1 MTHASLFSGIGGFD
15 YAAALLGW
23 INIFDCE
30 IDAFCRKV
38 LEYHFPN
45 SVHYGDI
52 TKQIFKEW
60 RGKIDVLSGGF
71 PCFVAGTPVL
81 TRRGFLPINEVRIGD
96 EILTT
101 DRSYHPVDCTMRHT
115 ADEIIYMRAQG
126 MYEELKCTPNH
137 PFYVRRKRTH
147 YDKGVQRI
155 TYDKAEYVN
164 ASELSKGDKVGYPI
178 HEGGDTSFTTAFWKL
193 VGAWIADGW
202 LDCGKRKSPVPE
214 GYRGSRINSYNHK
227 VIICCGKKNISRL
240 HHIIQRADFKY
251 TLSEEKTVFK
261 CIICDKW
268 LCEFLRDFGK
278 YAHGK
283 HLSPQCFMLDR
294 NRKKALLE
302 GWFADGYRKPNGVQ
316 CVTTVSERLALDM
329 AQIARDVYLCPVS
342 ISRKTCKRVCVIEGR
357 EVNERPQYCVTI
369 SNCEKY
375 GFYEDGFVWCNIK
388 SIRREKELNEVF
400 NLSVNEEHSYNVYGI
415 AVHNCQ
421 PFSLAG
427 QRKGADDN
435 RYLWPQMLRV
445 IREIRPTWV
454 VGENVAEIL
463 TMVQP
468 GAEVEVGGQASLFGE
483 DYRKRVLH
491 RQEYVIETICRDLER
506 EGYAVQPL
514 LIPAC
519 AVGAPH
525 RRDRI
530 WFIAHRTNAGFE
542 AMQFTGQNGIYA
554 VGTSSHT
561 DGDRHTSCG
570 TSCRVEKERYER
582 AAMSGQRGGRCER
595 FNGLDGFSRDV
606 TDTNSK
612 GLQGERIYGKHS
624 ETKKESF
631 NKQSF
636 GCIRTTWQ
644 NFPTQPPICS
654 GDDGIS
660 GRLDGIT
667 FSKWRQESVKAYGN
681 AIVPQ
686 VAYEI
691 FKAIEQT
698 SNIK

>member
-71 PCFVAGTPVL
+71 PC
-81 TRRGFLPINEVRIGD
+81 
-96 EILTT
+96 
-101 DRSYHPVDCTMRHT
+101 
-115 ADEIIYMRAQG
+115 
-126 MYEELKCTPNH
+126 
-137 PFYVRRKRTH
+137 
-147 YDKGVQRI
+147 
-155 TYDKAEYVN
+155 
-164 ASELSKGDKVGYPI
+164 
-178 HEGGDTSFTTAFWKL
+178 
-193 VGAWIADGW
+193 
-202 LDCGKRKSPVPE
+202 
-214 GYRGSRINSYNHK
+214 
-227 VIICCGKKNISRL
+227 
-240 HHIIQRADFKY
+240 
-251 TLSEEKTVFK
+251 
-261 CIICDKW
+261 
-268 LCEFLRDFGK
+268 
-278 YAHGK
+278 
-283 HLSPQCFMLDR
+283 
-294 NRKKALLE
+294 
-302 GWFADGYRKPNGVQ
+302 
-316 CVTTVSERLALDM
+316 
-329 AQIARDVYLCPVS
+329 
-342 ISRKTCKRVCVIEGR
+342 
-357 EVNERPQYCVTI
+357 
-369 SNCEKY
+369 
-375 GFYEDGFVWCNIK
+375 
-388 SIRREKELNEVF
+388 
-400 NLSVNEEHSYNVYGI
+400 
-415 AVHNCQ
+415 Q

-454 VGENVAEIL
+454 VGENVAGIL

-530 WFIAHRTNAGFE
+530 WFIAHRTNAGVE
-542 AMQFTGQNGIYA
+542 AMQFTGQNG
-554 VGTSSHT
+554 TSSHA

-582 AAMSGQRGGRCER
+582 AAMSGQRGGRCEL
-595 FNGLDGFSRDV
+595 FNGLDGFSWIAADP
-606 TDTNSK
+606 
-612 GLQGERIYGKHS
+612 YGKRQKYGNDQGP
-624 ETKKESF
+624 ERRNKPDERFKKQYSSSIWE
-631 NKQSF
+631 K
-636 GCIRTTWQ
+636 
-644 NFPTQPPICS
+644 FPTQSPICS
-654 GDDGIS
+654 GDDGLS

-691 FKAIEQT
+691 FKTIELCR
-698 SNIK
+698 

>member
-1 MTHASLFSGIGGFD
+1 MDRHLTHASLFSGIGGFD

-71 PCFVAGTPVL
+71 PC
-81 TRRGFLPINEVRIGD
+81 
-96 EILTT
+96 
-101 DRSYHPVDCTMRHT
+101 
-115 ADEIIYMRAQG
+115 
-126 MYEELKCTPNH
+126 
-137 PFYVRRKRTH
+137 
-147 YDKGVQRI
+147 
-155 TYDKAEYVN
+155 
-164 ASELSKGDKVGYPI
+164 
-178 HEGGDTSFTTAFWKL
+178 
-193 VGAWIADGW
+193 
-202 LDCGKRKSPVPE
+202 
-214 GYRGSRINSYNHK
+214 
-227 VIICCGKKNISRL
+227 
-240 HHIIQRADFKY
+240 
-251 TLSEEKTVFK
+251 
-261 CIICDKW
+261 
-268 LCEFLRDFGK
+268 
-278 YAHGK
+278 
-283 HLSPQCFMLDR
+283 
-294 NRKKALLE
+294 
-302 GWFADGYRKPNGVQ
+302 
-316 CVTTVSERLALDM
+316 
-329 AQIARDVYLCPVS
+329 
-342 ISRKTCKRVCVIEGR
+342 
-357 EVNERPQYCVTI
+357 
-369 SNCEKY
+369 
-375 GFYEDGFVWCNIK
+375 
-388 SIRREKELNEVF
+388 
-400 NLSVNEEHSYNVYGI
+400 
-415 AVHNCQ
+415 Q

-454 VGENVAEIL
+454 VGENVAGIL

-468 GAEVEVGGQASLFGE
+468 GAEVEVGGHASLFGE

-530 WFIAHRTNAGFE
+530 WFIAHRTNAGTE
-542 AMQFTGQNGIYA
+542 TMQFTGENGIYA

-561 DGDRHTSCG
+561 DGDRYTSCG
-570 TSCRVEKERYER
+570 TSCRIEKERRER
-582 AAMSGQRGGRCER
+582 AAVSGQRGGRCEW
-595 FNGLDGFSRDV
+595 FNGLDGFSRIAADP
-606 TDTNSK
+606 
-612 GLQGERIYGKHS
+612 YGKRQKYGNDQRTERWS
-624 ETKKESF
+624 EPDERFKTQYSSSIWEK
-631 NKQSF
+631 
-636 GCIRTTWQ
+636 
-644 NFPTQPPICS
+644 FPTQSPICS
-654 GDDGIS
+654 GDDGLS

-691 FKAIEQT
+691 FKAIELCQ
-698 SNIK
+698 

>member
-60 RGKIDVLSGGF
+60 RGKIDVISGGF
-71 PCFVAGTPVL
+71 P
-81 TRRGFLPINEVRIGD
+81 
-96 EILTT
+96 
-101 DRSYHPVDCTMRHT
+101 
-115 ADEIIYMRAQG
+115 
-126 MYEELKCTPNH
+126 
-137 PFYVRRKRTH
+137 
-147 YDKGVQRI
+147 
-155 TYDKAEYVN
+155 
-164 ASELSKGDKVGYPI
+164 
-178 HEGGDTSFTTAFWKL
+178 
-193 VGAWIADGW
+193 
-202 LDCGKRKSPVPE
+202 
-214 GYRGSRINSYNHK
+214 
-227 VIICCGKKNISRL
+227 
-240 HHIIQRADFKY
+240 
-251 TLSEEKTVFK
+251 
-261 CIICDKW
+261 
-268 LCEFLRDFGK
+268 
-278 YAHGK
+278 
-283 HLSPQCFMLDR
+283 
-294 NRKKALLE
+294 
-302 GWFADGYRKPNGVQ
+302 
-316 CVTTVSERLALDM
+316 
-329 AQIARDVYLCPVS
+329 
-342 ISRKTCKRVCVIEGR
+342 
-357 EVNERPQYCVTI
+357 
-369 SNCEKY
+369 
-375 GFYEDGFVWCNIK
+375 
-388 SIRREKELNEVF
+388 
-400 NLSVNEEHSYNVYGI
+400 
-415 AVHNCQ
+415 CQ

-435 RYLWPQMLRV
+435 RYLWHQMLRV

-454 VGENVAEIL
+454 VGENVAGIL

-530 WFIAHRTNAGFE
+530 WFIAHRTNAGTE
-542 AMQFTGQNGIYA
+542 TMQFTGKNGIYA

-561 DGDRHTSCG
+561 DGDRYTSCG
-570 TSCRVEKERYER
+570 TSCRIEKERRER

-595 FNGLDGFSRDV
+595 FNGLDGFSRIAADP
-606 TDTNSK
+606 
-612 GLQGERIYGKHS
+612 YGKRQKYGNDQRTERWS
-624 ETKKESF
+624 EPDERFKTQYSSSIWEK
-631 NKQSF
+631 
-636 GCIRTTWQ
+636 
-644 NFPTQPPICS
+644 FPTQSPICS
-654 GDDGIS
+654 GDDGLS

-686 VAYEI
+686 VSYEI
-691 FKAIEQT
+691 FKVIELCR
-698 SNIK
+698 

>member
-1 MTHASLFSGIGGFD
+1 MDRHLTHASLFSGIGGFD

-71 PCFVAGTPVL
+71 PC
-81 TRRGFLPINEVRIGD
+81 
-96 EILTT
+96 
-101 DRSYHPVDCTMRHT
+101 
-115 ADEIIYMRAQG
+115 
-126 MYEELKCTPNH
+126 
-137 PFYVRRKRTH
+137 
-147 YDKGVQRI
+147 
-155 TYDKAEYVN
+155 
-164 ASELSKGDKVGYPI
+164 
-178 HEGGDTSFTTAFWKL
+178 
-193 VGAWIADGW
+193 
-202 LDCGKRKSPVPE
+202 
-214 GYRGSRINSYNHK
+214 
-227 VIICCGKKNISRL
+227 
-240 HHIIQRADFKY
+240 
-251 TLSEEKTVFK
+251 
-261 CIICDKW
+261 
-268 LCEFLRDFGK
+268 
-278 YAHGK
+278 
-283 HLSPQCFMLDR
+283 
-294 NRKKALLE
+294 
-302 GWFADGYRKPNGVQ
+302 
-316 CVTTVSERLALDM
+316 
-329 AQIARDVYLCPVS
+329 
-342 ISRKTCKRVCVIEGR
+342 
-357 EVNERPQYCVTI
+357 
-369 SNCEKY
+369 
-375 GFYEDGFVWCNIK
+375 
-388 SIRREKELNEVF
+388 
-400 NLSVNEEHSYNVYGI
+400 
-415 AVHNCQ
+415 Q

-454 VGENVAEIL
+454 VGENVAGIL

-530 WFIAHRTNAGFE
+530 WFIAHRTNAGTE
-542 AMQFTGQNGIYA
+542 TMQFTGENGIYA

-561 DGDRHTSCG
+561 DGDRYTSCG
-570 TSCRVEKERYER
+570 TSCRIEKERRER
-582 AAMSGQRGGRCER
+582 AAVSGQRGGRCEW
-595 FNGLDGFSRDV
+595 FNGLDGFSRIAADP
-606 TDTNSK
+606 
-612 GLQGERIYGKHS
+612 YGKRQKYGNDQRTERWS
-624 ETKKESF
+624 EPDERFKTQYSSSIWEK
-631 NKQSF
+631 
-636 GCIRTTWQ
+636 
-644 NFPTQPPICS
+644 FPTQSPICI

-691 FKAIEQT
+691 FKAIELCQ
-698 SNIK
+698 

>member
-71 PCFVAGTPVL
+71 PC
-81 TRRGFLPINEVRIGD
+81 
-96 EILTT
+96 
-101 DRSYHPVDCTMRHT
+101 
-115 ADEIIYMRAQG
+115 
-126 MYEELKCTPNH
+126 
-137 PFYVRRKRTH
+137 
-147 YDKGVQRI
+147 
-155 TYDKAEYVN
+155 
-164 ASELSKGDKVGYPI
+164 
-178 HEGGDTSFTTAFWKL
+178 
-193 VGAWIADGW
+193 
-202 LDCGKRKSPVPE
+202 
-214 GYRGSRINSYNHK
+214 
-227 VIICCGKKNISRL
+227 
-240 HHIIQRADFKY
+240 
-251 TLSEEKTVFK
+251 
-261 CIICDKW
+261 
-268 LCEFLRDFGK
+268 
-278 YAHGK
+278 
-283 HLSPQCFMLDR
+283 
-294 NRKKALLE
+294 
-302 GWFADGYRKPNGVQ
+302 
-316 CVTTVSERLALDM
+316 
-329 AQIARDVYLCPVS
+329 
-342 ISRKTCKRVCVIEGR
+342 
-357 EVNERPQYCVTI
+357 
-369 SNCEKY
+369 
-375 GFYEDGFVWCNIK
+375 
-388 SIRREKELNEVF
+388 
-400 NLSVNEEHSYNVYGI
+400 
-415 AVHNCQ
+415 Q

-454 VGENVAEIL
+454 VGENVAGIL

-530 WFIAHRTNAGFE
+530 WFIAHRTNAGTE
-542 AMQFTGQNGIYA
+542 TMQFTGENGIYA

-561 DGDRHTSCG
+561 DGDRYTSCG
-570 TSCRVEKERYER
+570 TSCRIEKERRER
-582 AAMSGQRGGRCER
+582 AAVSGQRGGRCEW
-595 FNGLDGFSRDV
+595 FNGLDGFSRIAADP
-606 TDTNSK
+606 
-612 GLQGERIYGKHS
+612 YGKRQKYGNDQRTERWS
-624 ETKKESF
+624 EPDERFKTQYSSSIWEK
-631 NKQSF
+631 
-636 GCIRTTWQ
+636 
-644 NFPTQPPICS
+644 FPTQSPICS
-654 GDDGIS
+654 GDDGLS

-691 FKAIEQT
+691 FKAIELCR
-698 SNIK
+698 

>member
-15 YAAALLGW
+15 YASALLGW

-71 PCFVAGTPVL
+71 PC
-81 TRRGFLPINEVRIGD
+81 
-96 EILTT
+96 
-101 DRSYHPVDCTMRHT
+101 
-115 ADEIIYMRAQG
+115 
-126 MYEELKCTPNH
+126 
-137 PFYVRRKRTH
+137 
-147 YDKGVQRI
+147 
-155 TYDKAEYVN
+155 
-164 ASELSKGDKVGYPI
+164 
-178 HEGGDTSFTTAFWKL
+178 
-193 VGAWIADGW
+193 
-202 LDCGKRKSPVPE
+202 
-214 GYRGSRINSYNHK
+214 
-227 VIICCGKKNISRL
+227 
-240 HHIIQRADFKY
+240 
-251 TLSEEKTVFK
+251 
-261 CIICDKW
+261 
-268 LCEFLRDFGK
+268 
-278 YAHGK
+278 
-283 HLSPQCFMLDR
+283 
-294 NRKKALLE
+294 
-302 GWFADGYRKPNGVQ
+302 
-316 CVTTVSERLALDM
+316 
-329 AQIARDVYLCPVS
+329 
-342 ISRKTCKRVCVIEGR
+342 
-357 EVNERPQYCVTI
+357 
-369 SNCEKY
+369 
-375 GFYEDGFVWCNIK
+375 
-388 SIRREKELNEVF
+388 
-400 NLSVNEEHSYNVYGI
+400 
-415 AVHNCQ
+415 Q

-454 VGENVAEIL
+454 VGENVAGIL

-530 WFIAHRTNAGFE
+530 WFIAHRTNAGTE
-542 AMQFTGQNGIYA
+542 TMQFTGENGIYA

-561 DGDRHTSCG
+561 DGDRYKSCG
-570 TSCRVEKERYER
+570 TSCRIEKERR
-582 AAMSGQRGGRCER
+582 
-595 FNGLDGFSRDV
+595 
-606 TDTNSK
+606 
-612 GLQGERIYGKHS
+612 QGERIYGKHS

-644 NFPTQPPICS
+644 NFPTQSPICI

-691 FKAIEQT
+691 FKAIELCR
-698 SNIK
+698 

>member
-71 PCFVAGTPVL
+71 PC
-81 TRRGFLPINEVRIGD
+81 
-96 EILTT
+96 
-101 DRSYHPVDCTMRHT
+101 
-115 ADEIIYMRAQG
+115 
-126 MYEELKCTPNH
+126 
-137 PFYVRRKRTH
+137 
-147 YDKGVQRI
+147 
-155 TYDKAEYVN
+155 
-164 ASELSKGDKVGYPI
+164 
-178 HEGGDTSFTTAFWKL
+178 
-193 VGAWIADGW
+193 
-202 LDCGKRKSPVPE
+202 
-214 GYRGSRINSYNHK
+214 
-227 VIICCGKKNISRL
+227 
-240 HHIIQRADFKY
+240 
-251 TLSEEKTVFK
+251 
-261 CIICDKW
+261 
-268 LCEFLRDFGK
+268 
-278 YAHGK
+278 
-283 HLSPQCFMLDR
+283 
-294 NRKKALLE
+294 
-302 GWFADGYRKPNGVQ
+302 
-316 CVTTVSERLALDM
+316 
-329 AQIARDVYLCPVS
+329 
-342 ISRKTCKRVCVIEGR
+342 
-357 EVNERPQYCVTI
+357 
-369 SNCEKY
+369 
-375 GFYEDGFVWCNIK
+375 
-388 SIRREKELNEVF
+388 
-400 NLSVNEEHSYNVYGI
+400 
-415 AVHNCQ
+415 Q

-454 VGENVAEIL
+454 VGENVAGIL

-491 RQEYVIETICRDLER
+491 RQENVIETICRDLER

-530 WFIAHRTNAGFE
+530 WFIAHRTNAGTE
-542 AMQFTGQNGIYA
+542 TMQFTGENGIYA
-554 VGTSSHT
+554 VGTSSNT
-561 DGDRHTSCG
+561 DGDRYTSCG
-570 TSCRVEKERYER
+570 TSCRIEKERRER
-582 AAMSGQRGGRCER
+582 AAVSGQRGGRCEW
-595 FNGLDGFSRDV
+595 FNGLDGFSRIAADP
-606 TDTNSK
+606 
-612 GLQGERIYGKHS
+612 YGKRQKYGNDQRTERWS
-624 ETKKESF
+624 EPDERFKTQYSSSIWEK
-631 NKQSF
+631 
-636 GCIRTTWQ
+636 
-644 NFPTQPPICS
+644 FPTQSPICS
-654 GDDGIS
+654 GDDGLS
-660 GRLDGIT
+660 GGLDGIT

-691 FKAIEQT
+691 FKAIELCR
-698 SNIK
+698 

>member
-1 MTHASLFSGIGGFD
+1 MDRHLTHASLFSGIGGFD

-71 PCFVAGTPVL
+71 PC
-81 TRRGFLPINEVRIGD
+81 
-96 EILTT
+96 
-101 DRSYHPVDCTMRHT
+101 
-115 ADEIIYMRAQG
+115 
-126 MYEELKCTPNH
+126 
-137 PFYVRRKRTH
+137 
-147 YDKGVQRI
+147 
-155 TYDKAEYVN
+155 
-164 ASELSKGDKVGYPI
+164 
-178 HEGGDTSFTTAFWKL
+178 
-193 VGAWIADGW
+193 
-202 LDCGKRKSPVPE
+202 
-214 GYRGSRINSYNHK
+214 
-227 VIICCGKKNISRL
+227 
-240 HHIIQRADFKY
+240 
-251 TLSEEKTVFK
+251 
-261 CIICDKW
+261 
-268 LCEFLRDFGK
+268 
-278 YAHGK
+278 
-283 HLSPQCFMLDR
+283 
-294 NRKKALLE
+294 
-302 GWFADGYRKPNGVQ
+302 
-316 CVTTVSERLALDM
+316 
-329 AQIARDVYLCPVS
+329 
-342 ISRKTCKRVCVIEGR
+342 
-357 EVNERPQYCVTI
+357 
-369 SNCEKY
+369 
-375 GFYEDGFVWCNIK
+375 
-388 SIRREKELNEVF
+388 
-400 NLSVNEEHSYNVYGI
+400 
-415 AVHNCQ
+415 Q

-454 VGENVAEIL
+454 VGENVAGIL

-530 WFIAHRTNAGFE
+530 WFIAHRTNAGTE
-542 AMQFTGQNGIYA
+542 TMQFTGENGIYA

-561 DGDRHTSCG
+561 DGDRYTSCG
-570 TSCRVEKERYER
+570 TSCRIEKERRER
-582 AAMSGQRGGRCER
+582 AAVSGQRGGRCEW
-595 FNGLDGFSRDV
+595 FNGLDGFSRIAADP
-606 TDTNSK
+606 
-612 GLQGERIYGKHS
+612 YGKRQKYGNDQRTERWS
-624 ETKKESF
+624 EPDERFKTQYSSSIWEK
-631 NKQSF
+631 
-636 GCIRTTWQ
+636 
-644 NFPTQPPICS
+644 FPTQSPICS
-654 GDDGIS
+654 GDDGLS

-691 FKAIEQT
+691 FKAIELCQ
-698 SNIK
+698 

>member
-71 PCFVAGTPVL
+71 PC
-81 TRRGFLPINEVRIGD
+81 
-96 EILTT
+96 
-101 DRSYHPVDCTMRHT
+101 
-115 ADEIIYMRAQG
+115 
-126 MYEELKCTPNH
+126 
-137 PFYVRRKRTH
+137 
-147 YDKGVQRI
+147 
-155 TYDKAEYVN
+155 
-164 ASELSKGDKVGYPI
+164 
-178 HEGGDTSFTTAFWKL
+178 
-193 VGAWIADGW
+193 
-202 LDCGKRKSPVPE
+202 
-214 GYRGSRINSYNHK
+214 
-227 VIICCGKKNISRL
+227 
-240 HHIIQRADFKY
+240 
-251 TLSEEKTVFK
+251 
-261 CIICDKW
+261 
-268 LCEFLRDFGK
+268 
-278 YAHGK
+278 
-283 HLSPQCFMLDR
+283 
-294 NRKKALLE
+294 
-302 GWFADGYRKPNGVQ
+302 
-316 CVTTVSERLALDM
+316 
-329 AQIARDVYLCPVS
+329 
-342 ISRKTCKRVCVIEGR
+342 
-357 EVNERPQYCVTI
+357 
-369 SNCEKY
+369 
-375 GFYEDGFVWCNIK
+375 
-388 SIRREKELNEVF
+388 
-400 NLSVNEEHSYNVYGI
+400 
-415 AVHNCQ
+415 Q

-454 VGENVAEIL
+454 VGENVAGIL

-530 WFIAHRTNAGFE
+530 WFIAHRTNAGTE
-542 AMQFTGQNGIYA
+542 TMQFTGKNGIYA

-561 DGDRHTSCG
+561 DGDRYTSCG
-570 TSCRVEKERYER
+570 TSCRIEKERRER
-582 AAMSGQRGGRCER
+582 AAMSGQREGRCER
-595 FNGLDGFSRDV
+595 FNGLDGFSRIAADP
-606 TDTNSK
+606 
-612 GLQGERIYGKHS
+612 YGKRQKYGNDQRTERWS
-624 ETKKESF
+624 EPDERFKTQYSSSIWEK
-631 NKQSF
+631 
-636 GCIRTTWQ
+636 
-644 NFPTQPPICS
+644 FPTQSPICS
-654 GDDGIS
+654 GDDGLS

-691 FKAIEQT
+691 FKAIELCR
-698 SNIK
+698 

>member
-71 PCFVAGTPVL
+71 PC
-81 TRRGFLPINEVRIGD
+81 
-96 EILTT
+96 
-101 DRSYHPVDCTMRHT
+101 
-115 ADEIIYMRAQG
+115 
-126 MYEELKCTPNH
+126 
-137 PFYVRRKRTH
+137 
-147 YDKGVQRI
+147 
-155 TYDKAEYVN
+155 
-164 ASELSKGDKVGYPI
+164 
-178 HEGGDTSFTTAFWKL
+178 
-193 VGAWIADGW
+193 
-202 LDCGKRKSPVPE
+202 
-214 GYRGSRINSYNHK
+214 
-227 VIICCGKKNISRL
+227 
-240 HHIIQRADFKY
+240 
-251 TLSEEKTVFK
+251 
-261 CIICDKW
+261 
-268 LCEFLRDFGK
+268 
-278 YAHGK
+278 
-283 HLSPQCFMLDR
+283 
-294 NRKKALLE
+294 
-302 GWFADGYRKPNGVQ
+302 
-316 CVTTVSERLALDM
+316 
-329 AQIARDVYLCPVS
+329 
-342 ISRKTCKRVCVIEGR
+342 
-357 EVNERPQYCVTI
+357 
-369 SNCEKY
+369 
-375 GFYEDGFVWCNIK
+375 
-388 SIRREKELNEVF
+388 
-400 NLSVNEEHSYNVYGI
+400 
-415 AVHNCQ
+415 Q

-435 RYLWPQMLRV
+435 RYLWPEILRV

-454 VGENVAEIL
+454 VGENVAGIL

-491 RQEYVIETICRDLER
+491 RQEYVIETIFRDLEC

-530 WFIAHRTNAGFE
+530 WFIAHRTNAGVE
-542 AMQFTGQNGIYA
+542 TMQFTGENGIYS
-554 VGTSSHT
+554 VGVASNPNR
-561 DGDRHTSCG
+561 DR
-570 TSCRVEKERYER
+570 CRNWTNKQKFISE
-582 AAMSGQRGGRCER
+582 CER
-595 FNGLDGFSRDV
+595 KADYCYGCKDGIAADPYG
-606 TDTNSK
+606 K

-636 GCIRTTWQ
+636 GCVRTTWQ
-644 NFPTQPPICS
+644 NFPTQFPICI

-691 FKAIEQT
+691 FKAIEQA

>member
-71 PCFVAGTPVL
+71 PC
-81 TRRGFLPINEVRIGD
+81 
-96 EILTT
+96 
-101 DRSYHPVDCTMRHT
+101 
-115 ADEIIYMRAQG
+115 
-126 MYEELKCTPNH
+126 
-137 PFYVRRKRTH
+137 
-147 YDKGVQRI
+147 
-155 TYDKAEYVN
+155 
-164 ASELSKGDKVGYPI
+164 
-178 HEGGDTSFTTAFWKL
+178 
-193 VGAWIADGW
+193 
-202 LDCGKRKSPVPE
+202 
-214 GYRGSRINSYNHK
+214 
-227 VIICCGKKNISRL
+227 
-240 HHIIQRADFKY
+240 
-251 TLSEEKTVFK
+251 
-261 CIICDKW
+261 
-268 LCEFLRDFGK
+268 
-278 YAHGK
+278 
-283 HLSPQCFMLDR
+283 
-294 NRKKALLE
+294 
-302 GWFADGYRKPNGVQ
+302 
-316 CVTTVSERLALDM
+316 
-329 AQIARDVYLCPVS
+329 
-342 ISRKTCKRVCVIEGR
+342 
-357 EVNERPQYCVTI
+357 
-369 SNCEKY
+369 
-375 GFYEDGFVWCNIK
+375 
-388 SIRREKELNEVF
+388 
-400 NLSVNEEHSYNVYGI
+400 
-415 AVHNCQ
+415 Q

-454 VGENVAEIL
+454 VGENVAGIL

-483 DYRKRVLH
+483 DYRKRVLD

-530 WFIAHRTNAGFE
+530 WFIAHRTNAGTE
-542 AMQFTGQNGIYA
+542 TMQFTGKNGIYA

-561 DGDRHTSCG
+561 DGDRYTSCG
-570 TSCRVEKERYER
+570 TSCRIEKERRER

-612 GLQGERIYGKHS
+612 GLQWERIYGKHS

-644 NFPTQPPICS
+644 NFPTQSPICI

-691 FKAIEQT
+691 FKAIELCR
-698 SNIK
+698 

>member
-1 MTHASLFSGIGGFD
+1 MDRHLTHASLFSGIGGFD

-71 PCFVAGTPVL
+71 PC
-81 TRRGFLPINEVRIGD
+81 
-96 EILTT
+96 
-101 DRSYHPVDCTMRHT
+101 
-115 ADEIIYMRAQG
+115 
-126 MYEELKCTPNH
+126 
-137 PFYVRRKRTH
+137 
-147 YDKGVQRI
+147 
-155 TYDKAEYVN
+155 
-164 ASELSKGDKVGYPI
+164 
-178 HEGGDTSFTTAFWKL
+178 
-193 VGAWIADGW
+193 
-202 LDCGKRKSPVPE
+202 
-214 GYRGSRINSYNHK
+214 
-227 VIICCGKKNISRL
+227 
-240 HHIIQRADFKY
+240 
-251 TLSEEKTVFK
+251 
-261 CIICDKW
+261 
-268 LCEFLRDFGK
+268 
-278 YAHGK
+278 
-283 HLSPQCFMLDR
+283 
-294 NRKKALLE
+294 
-302 GWFADGYRKPNGVQ
+302 
-316 CVTTVSERLALDM
+316 
-329 AQIARDVYLCPVS
+329 
-342 ISRKTCKRVCVIEGR
+342 
-357 EVNERPQYCVTI
+357 
-369 SNCEKY
+369 
-375 GFYEDGFVWCNIK
+375 
-388 SIRREKELNEVF
+388 
-400 NLSVNEEHSYNVYGI
+400 
-415 AVHNCQ
+415 Q

-454 VGENVAEIL
+454 VGENVAGIL

-530 WFIAHRTNAGFE
+530 WFIAHRTNAGTE
-542 AMQFTGQNGIYA
+542 TMQFTGENGIYA

-561 DGDRHTSCG
+561 DGDRYTSCG
-570 TSCRVEKERYER
+570 TSCRIEKERRER

-644 NFPTQPPICS
+644 NFPTQSPICI

-686 VAYEI
+686 G
-691 FKAIEQT
+691 
-698 SNIK
+698 SL

>member
-71 PCFVAGTPVL
+71 PC
-81 TRRGFLPINEVRIGD
+81 
-96 EILTT
+96 
-101 DRSYHPVDCTMRHT
+101 
-115 ADEIIYMRAQG
+115 
-126 MYEELKCTPNH
+126 
-137 PFYVRRKRTH
+137 
-147 YDKGVQRI
+147 
-155 TYDKAEYVN
+155 
-164 ASELSKGDKVGYPI
+164 
-178 HEGGDTSFTTAFWKL
+178 
-193 VGAWIADGW
+193 
-202 LDCGKRKSPVPE
+202 
-214 GYRGSRINSYNHK
+214 
-227 VIICCGKKNISRL
+227 
-240 HHIIQRADFKY
+240 
-251 TLSEEKTVFK
+251 
-261 CIICDKW
+261 
-268 LCEFLRDFGK
+268 
-278 YAHGK
+278 
-283 HLSPQCFMLDR
+283 
-294 NRKKALLE
+294 
-302 GWFADGYRKPNGVQ
+302 
-316 CVTTVSERLALDM
+316 
-329 AQIARDVYLCPVS
+329 
-342 ISRKTCKRVCVIEGR
+342 
-357 EVNERPQYCVTI
+357 
-369 SNCEKY
+369 
-375 GFYEDGFVWCNIK
+375 
-388 SIRREKELNEVF
+388 
-400 NLSVNEEHSYNVYGI
+400 
-415 AVHNCQ
+415 Q

-454 VGENVAEIL
+454 VGENVAGIL

-530 WFIAHRTNAGFE
+530 WFIAHRTNAGTE
-542 AMQFTGQNGIYA
+542 TMQFTGKNGIYA

-561 DGDRHTSCG
+561 DGDRYTSCG
-570 TSCRVEKERYER
+570 TSCRIEKERRER
-582 AAMSGQRGGRCER
+582 AAVSGQRGGRCEW
-595 FNGLDGFSRDV
+595 FNGLDGFSRNAADP
-606 TDTNSK
+606 
-612 GLQGERIYGKHS
+612 YGKRQKYGNDQRTERWS
-624 ETKKESF
+624 EPDERFKTQYSSSIWEK
-631 NKQSF
+631 
-636 GCIRTTWQ
+636 
-644 NFPTQPPICS
+644 FPTQSPICS
-654 GDDGIS
+654 GDDGLS

-691 FKAIEQT
+691 FKAIELCR
-698 SNIK
+698 

>member
-1 MTHASLFSGIGGFD
+1 MKHASLFSGIGGFD

-71 PCFVAGTPVL
+71 PC
-81 TRRGFLPINEVRIGD
+81 
-96 EILTT
+96 
-101 DRSYHPVDCTMRHT
+101 
-115 ADEIIYMRAQG
+115 
-126 MYEELKCTPNH
+126 
-137 PFYVRRKRTH
+137 
-147 YDKGVQRI
+147 
-155 TYDKAEYVN
+155 
-164 ASELSKGDKVGYPI
+164 
-178 HEGGDTSFTTAFWKL
+178 
-193 VGAWIADGW
+193 
-202 LDCGKRKSPVPE
+202 
-214 GYRGSRINSYNHK
+214 
-227 VIICCGKKNISRL
+227 
-240 HHIIQRADFKY
+240 
-251 TLSEEKTVFK
+251 
-261 CIICDKW
+261 
-268 LCEFLRDFGK
+268 
-278 YAHGK
+278 
-283 HLSPQCFMLDR
+283 
-294 NRKKALLE
+294 
-302 GWFADGYRKPNGVQ
+302 
-316 CVTTVSERLALDM
+316 
-329 AQIARDVYLCPVS
+329 
-342 ISRKTCKRVCVIEGR
+342 
-357 EVNERPQYCVTI
+357 
-369 SNCEKY
+369 
-375 GFYEDGFVWCNIK
+375 
-388 SIRREKELNEVF
+388 
-400 NLSVNEEHSYNVYGI
+400 
-415 AVHNCQ
+415 Q

-454 VGENVAEIL
+454 VGENVAGIL
-463 TMVQP
+463 TVVQP

-530 WFIAHRTNAGFE
+530 WFIAHRTNAGVE
-542 AMQFTGQNGIYA
+542 AMQFTGQNG
-554 VGTSSHT
+554 TSSHA

-582 AAMSGQRGGRCER
+582 AAMSGQRGGRCEL
-595 FNGLDGFSRDV
+595 FNGLDGFSWIAADP
-606 TDTNSK
+606 
-612 GLQGERIYGKHS
+612 YGKRQKYGNDQGP
-624 ETKKESF
+624 ERRNKPDERFKKQYSSSIWE
-631 NKQSF
+631 K
-636 GCIRTTWQ
+636 
-644 NFPTQPPICS
+644 FPTQSPICS
-654 GDDGIS
+654 GDDGLS

-691 FKAIEQT
+691 FKTIELCR
-698 SNIK
+698 

>member
-1 MTHASLFSGIGGFD
+1 MDRHLTHASLFSGIGGFD

-71 PCFVAGTPVL
+71 PC
-81 TRRGFLPINEVRIGD
+81 
-96 EILTT
+96 
-101 DRSYHPVDCTMRHT
+101 
-115 ADEIIYMRAQG
+115 
-126 MYEELKCTPNH
+126 
-137 PFYVRRKRTH
+137 
-147 YDKGVQRI
+147 
-155 TYDKAEYVN
+155 
-164 ASELSKGDKVGYPI
+164 
-178 HEGGDTSFTTAFWKL
+178 
-193 VGAWIADGW
+193 
-202 LDCGKRKSPVPE
+202 
-214 GYRGSRINSYNHK
+214 
-227 VIICCGKKNISRL
+227 
-240 HHIIQRADFKY
+240 
-251 TLSEEKTVFK
+251 
-261 CIICDKW
+261 
-268 LCEFLRDFGK
+268 
-278 YAHGK
+278 
-283 HLSPQCFMLDR
+283 
-294 NRKKALLE
+294 
-302 GWFADGYRKPNGVQ
+302 
-316 CVTTVSERLALDM
+316 
-329 AQIARDVYLCPVS
+329 
-342 ISRKTCKRVCVIEGR
+342 
-357 EVNERPQYCVTI
+357 
-369 SNCEKY
+369 
-375 GFYEDGFVWCNIK
+375 
-388 SIRREKELNEVF
+388 
-400 NLSVNEEHSYNVYGI
+400 
-415 AVHNCQ
+415 Q

-454 VGENVAEIL
+454 VGENVAGIL

-530 WFIAHRTNAGFE
+530 WFIAHRTNAGTE
-542 AMQFTGQNGIYA
+542 TMQFTGKNGIYA

-561 DGDRHTSCG
+561 DGDRYTSCG
-570 TSCRVEKERYER
+570 TSCRIEKERRER

-595 FNGLDGFSRDV
+595 FNGWDGFSR
-606 TDTNSK
+606 
-612 GLQGERIYGKHS
+612 IAAAPYGKRQKYGNDQRTERWS
-624 ETKKESF
+624 EPDERFKTQYSSSIWEK
-631 NKQSF
+631 
-636 GCIRTTWQ
+636 
-644 NFPTQPPICS
+644 FPTQSPICI

-691 FKAIEQT
+691 FKAIELCQ
-698 SNIK
+698 

>member
-71 PCFVAGTPVL
+71 PC
-81 TRRGFLPINEVRIGD
+81 
-96 EILTT
+96 
-101 DRSYHPVDCTMRHT
+101 
-115 ADEIIYMRAQG
+115 
-126 MYEELKCTPNH
+126 
-137 PFYVRRKRTH
+137 
-147 YDKGVQRI
+147 
-155 TYDKAEYVN
+155 
-164 ASELSKGDKVGYPI
+164 
-178 HEGGDTSFTTAFWKL
+178 
-193 VGAWIADGW
+193 
-202 LDCGKRKSPVPE
+202 
-214 GYRGSRINSYNHK
+214 
-227 VIICCGKKNISRL
+227 
-240 HHIIQRADFKY
+240 
-251 TLSEEKTVFK
+251 
-261 CIICDKW
+261 
-268 LCEFLRDFGK
+268 
-278 YAHGK
+278 
-283 HLSPQCFMLDR
+283 
-294 NRKKALLE
+294 
-302 GWFADGYRKPNGVQ
+302 
-316 CVTTVSERLALDM
+316 
-329 AQIARDVYLCPVS
+329 
-342 ISRKTCKRVCVIEGR
+342 
-357 EVNERPQYCVTI
+357 
-369 SNCEKY
+369 
-375 GFYEDGFVWCNIK
+375 
-388 SIRREKELNEVF
+388 
-400 NLSVNEEHSYNVYGI
+400 
-415 AVHNCQ
+415 Q

-454 VGENVAEIL
+454 VGENVAGIL

-530 WFIAHRTNAGFE
+530 WFIAHRTNAGTE
-542 AMQFTGQNGIYA
+542 TMQFTGENGIYA

-561 DGDRHTSCG
+561 DGDRYTSCG
-570 TSCRVEKERYER
+570 TSCRIEKERRER
-582 AAMSGQRGGRCER
+582 AAVSGQRGGRCEW
-595 FNGLDGFSRDV
+595 FNGLDGFSRIAADP
-606 TDTNSK
+606 
-612 GLQGERIYGKHS
+612 YGKRQKYGNDQRTERWS
-624 ETKKESF
+624 EPDERFKTQYSSSIWEK
-631 NKQSF
+631 
-636 GCIRTTWQ
+636 
-644 NFPTQPPICS
+644 FPTQSPICI
-654 GDDGIS
+654 GDDGLS

-691 FKAIEQT
+691 FKAIELCR
-698 SNIK
+698 

>member
-71 PCFVAGTPVL
+71 PC
-81 TRRGFLPINEVRIGD
+81 
-96 EILTT
+96 
-101 DRSYHPVDCTMRHT
+101 
-115 ADEIIYMRAQG
+115 
-126 MYEELKCTPNH
+126 
-137 PFYVRRKRTH
+137 
-147 YDKGVQRI
+147 
-155 TYDKAEYVN
+155 
-164 ASELSKGDKVGYPI
+164 
-178 HEGGDTSFTTAFWKL
+178 
-193 VGAWIADGW
+193 
-202 LDCGKRKSPVPE
+202 
-214 GYRGSRINSYNHK
+214 
-227 VIICCGKKNISRL
+227 
-240 HHIIQRADFKY
+240 
-251 TLSEEKTVFK
+251 
-261 CIICDKW
+261 
-268 LCEFLRDFGK
+268 
-278 YAHGK
+278 
-283 HLSPQCFMLDR
+283 
-294 NRKKALLE
+294 
-302 GWFADGYRKPNGVQ
+302 
-316 CVTTVSERLALDM
+316 
-329 AQIARDVYLCPVS
+329 
-342 ISRKTCKRVCVIEGR
+342 
-357 EVNERPQYCVTI
+357 
-369 SNCEKY
+369 
-375 GFYEDGFVWCNIK
+375 
-388 SIRREKELNEVF
+388 
-400 NLSVNEEHSYNVYGI
+400 
-415 AVHNCQ
+415 Q

-435 RYLWPQMLRV
+435 RYLWPEMLRV
-445 IREIRPTWV
+445 IREILPRWV
-454 VGENVAEIL
+454 VGENVAGLL

-468 GAEVEVGGQASLFGE
+468 GADVEVGGQTSLFGE

-530 WFIAHRTNAGFE
+530 WFIAHRTNAGVE

-554 VGTSSHT
+554 VGTSSHA
-561 DGDRHTSCG
+561 DVDRYTSCG
-570 TSCRVEKERYER
+570 TSCRTEKERCER
-582 AAMSGQRGGRCER
+582 AAVSGQRGGRCEW
-595 FNGLDGFSRDV
+595 FNGLDGFSRIAADP
-606 TDTNSK
+606 
-612 GLQGERIYGKHS
+612 YGKRQKYGNDQGP
-624 ETKKESF
+624 ERWDKPDERFKKQYSSSIWE
-631 NKQSF
+631 K
-636 GCIRTTWQ
+636 
-644 NFPTQPPICS
+644 FPTQSPICI
-654 GDDGIS
+654 GDDGLS

-691 FKAIEQT
+691 FKAIELCR
-698 SNIK
+698 

>member
-71 PCFVAGTPVL
+71 PC
-81 TRRGFLPINEVRIGD
+81 
-96 EILTT
+96 
-101 DRSYHPVDCTMRHT
+101 
-115 ADEIIYMRAQG
+115 
-126 MYEELKCTPNH
+126 
-137 PFYVRRKRTH
+137 
-147 YDKGVQRI
+147 
-155 TYDKAEYVN
+155 
-164 ASELSKGDKVGYPI
+164 
-178 HEGGDTSFTTAFWKL
+178 
-193 VGAWIADGW
+193 
-202 LDCGKRKSPVPE
+202 
-214 GYRGSRINSYNHK
+214 
-227 VIICCGKKNISRL
+227 
-240 HHIIQRADFKY
+240 
-251 TLSEEKTVFK
+251 
-261 CIICDKW
+261 
-268 LCEFLRDFGK
+268 
-278 YAHGK
+278 
-283 HLSPQCFMLDR
+283 
-294 NRKKALLE
+294 
-302 GWFADGYRKPNGVQ
+302 
-316 CVTTVSERLALDM
+316 
-329 AQIARDVYLCPVS
+329 
-342 ISRKTCKRVCVIEGR
+342 
-357 EVNERPQYCVTI
+357 
-369 SNCEKY
+369 
-375 GFYEDGFVWCNIK
+375 
-388 SIRREKELNEVF
+388 
-400 NLSVNEEHSYNVYGI
+400 
-415 AVHNCQ
+415 Q
-421 PFSLAG
+421 PFSLVG

-454 VGENVAEIL
+454 VGENVAGIL

-491 RQEYVIETICRDLER
+491 RQEYVIENICRDLER

-530 WFIAHRTNAGFE
+530 WFIAHRTNAGTE
-542 AMQFTGQNGIYA
+542 TMQFTGENGIYA
-554 VGTSSHT
+554 VGTSSNT
-561 DGDRHTSCG
+561 DGDRYTSCG
-570 TSCRVEKERYER
+570 TSCRIEKERRER
-582 AAMSGQRGGRCER
+582 AAVSGQRGGRCEW
-595 FNGLDGFSRDV
+595 FNGLDGYSRIAADP
-606 TDTNSK
+606 
-612 GLQGERIYGKHS
+612 YGKRQKYGNDQRTERWS
-624 ETKKESF
+624 EPYEQFKRQYILSIWEK
-631 NKQSF
+631 
-636 GCIRTTWQ
+636 
-644 NFPTQPPICS
+644 FPTQSPICS
-654 GDDGIS
+654 GDDGLS

-691 FKAIEQT
+691 FKAIELCR
-698 SNIK
+698 